1 MFNKTLV
8 GFFSLLLCLSSF
20 IVNASQLEDI
30 KTSGVIKV
38 AVPQDFP
45 PFGFVSTDMSL
56 QGYDIDMAEYIA
68 KSMGVRLELV
78 PVTSANR
85 VPYLQTRKVD
95 LIISSLGKNAERQR
109 AIDFSAA
116 YAPFFLGVFGK
127 EGVDVSSVE
136 GLSGQVVGVT
146 RGSVEDI
153 ELSKLAGKDV
163 TIRRFEDNNT
173 TISAYVSGQVDLI
186 ATGNVIA
193 SEIATKFP
201 KRHPETKFAIKN
213 SPCFI
218 GVRKGQKSLLTEVNS
233 LIQQAYTEGKLNDMS
248 VNWLKLPLP
257 ADLAS

>member
-1 MFNKTLV
+1 MFKKALV
-8 GFFSLLLCLSSF
+8 GFVSLLLCFTS
-20 IVNASQLEDI
+20 IIASATQLEDI
-30 KTSGVIKV
+30 KKSGVLKV

-45 PFGFVSTDMSL
+45 PFGFVSRDMSL

-109 AIDFSAA
+109 AIDFSEA

-127 EGVDVSSVE
+127 EGVEVSSVE

-153 ELSKLAGKDV
+153 ELSNLAGKDV

-186 ATGNVIA
+186 PTGNMIA

-218 GVRKGQKSLLTEVNS
+218 GVRKGQEALLSEVNG
-233 LIQQAYTEGKLNDMS
+233 LIKQAHTEGKLNDMS
-248 VNWLKLPLP
+248 VNWLKAPLP
-257 ADLAS
+257 TDLAS

>member
-1 MFNKTLV
+1 MFNKVLIS
-8 GFFSLLLCLSSF
+8 FLSLILCFSSF
-20 IVNASQLEDI
+20 IVNATQLEDI
-30 KTSGVIKV
+30 KKSGVLKV

-78 PVTSANR
+78 AVTSANR

-95 LIISSLGKNAERQR
+95 LIISSLGKNSERQR
-109 AIDFSAA
+109 AIDFSEA

-136 GLSGQVVGVT
+136 ELSGQVIGVT

-153 ELSKLAGKDV
+153 ELSKVAQKDV

-218 GVRKGQKSLLTEVNS
+218 GVRKGQEALLSEVNG
-233 LIQQAYTEGKLNDMS
+233 LIQQAHLEGKLNDMS
-248 VNWLKLPLP
+248 VNWLKSPLP